1 MEHTNACKPTTQKRK
16 SIHLANTGRI
26 NNQIQIKDFEISI
39 NLTYYVLELKFGL
52 K

>member
-1 MEHTNACKPTTQKRK
+1 MLVNTQLKKK

-26 NNQIQIKDFEISI
+26 NNQIQLKDFEISI
-39 NLTYYVLELKFGL
+39 NLTYYVIELKFGL